1 MPKVIHTLAA
11 VDRVAV
17 CGGQSIRQVI
27 LTAKTVAA
35 VLRLPVDRIACNAD
49 GICLLLDQ
57 RHVVAARAV
66 SCGHGRG
73 YLVRAGV
80 AAVNAV
86 IFVNKRLMSMLLRPQ
101 RAGYIFRAIHHAAA
115 LVVEAQNR
123 RHTVPSGAA
132 LECGSNRFVVSN
144 ASRAG
149 TCPGRK
155 TGDEGLLFHSRT
167 CLQRARH
174 IAQIPHLIPLIGGKG
189 HDAVSAG
196 GHPTVDAERGR
207 YIACQVAV
215 VAVKALHSFVRLRHE
230 GLHLHIRRCQQCAGH
245 AVQVDALVSLVDVV
259 RF

>member
-1 MPKVIHTLAA
+1 
-11 VDRVAV
+11 
-17 CGGQSIRQVI
+17 
-27 LTAKTVAA
+27 
-35 VLRLPVDRIACNAD
+35 
-49 GICLLLDQ
+49 
-57 RHVVAARAV
+57 
-66 SCGHGRG
+66 
-73 YLVRAGV
+73 
-80 AAVNAV
+80 
-86 IFVNKRLMSMLLRPQ
+86 MLLRPQ

-155 TGDEGLLFHSRT
+155 TGDEGLLLHSRL

-207 YIACQVAV
+207 YIAGQVAV
-215 VAVKALHSFVRLRHE
+215 EAVKTLHSIVRLRHE
-230 GLHLHIRRCQQCAGH
+230 GLHLHIRRCQQCA
-245 AVQVDALVSLVDVV
+245 
-259 RF
+259 

>member
-1 MPKVIHTLAA
+1 MLAGTLRADHLTVLELIHPLTGIDA
-11 VDRVAV
+11 VPI
-17 CGGQSIRQVI
+17 CGGECIRQVV

-49 GICLLLDQ
+49 GICFLLDQ

-66 SCGHGRG
+66 SCGHGGR
-73 YLVRAGV
+73 YLVRPCV

-86 IFVNKRLMSMLLRPQ
+86 IFVNKRLMSVLLRPQ
-101 RAGYIFRAIHHAAA
+101 GAGYIFRAIHHAAA

-144 ASRAG
+144 AARTG

-155 TGDEGLLFHSRT
+155 TSHEGLLLHSRT

-174 IAQIPHLIPLIGGKG
+174 IVQIPHLVPLIGGKG
-189 HDAVSAG
+189 HDAIPAG

-207 YIACQVAV
+207 YIAGQVAV
-215 VAVKALHSFVRLRHE
+215 EAVKTLHSIVRLRHE
-230 GLHLHIRRCQQCAGH
+230 GLHLHIRRCQQCA
-245 AVQVDALVSLVDVV
+245 
-259 RF
+259 